1 MPDLEDKDVQMAT
14 KKIQMAFRAK
24 KPKIPAKEPK
34 IPAKVSVSVPVSV
47 QADSSEDKSTAEK
60 SSPDRLSE
68 AKSLSFAE
76 KAFPDADGSNG
87 EHSSAD
93 R

>member
-24 KPKIPAKEPK
+24 KPKIPAK
-34 IPAKVSVSVPVSV
+34 VSVSVPVPV
-47 QADSSEDKSTAEK
+47 QADSSEEKSTAEK

-76 KAFPDADGSNG
+76 KSFPDADGSNG
-87 EHSSAD
+87 ENSSAD